1 MTRSAACIITVS
13 LFILV
18 SCGGEGEPS
27 SIPQEEPAAHV
38 TAFAA
43 ADSAAEAVTGC
54 SYSFRVRGTGI
65 LADDPDLVGDLEGWL
80 QEGAAGPLLR
90 IEMGHDSIP
99 GDDII
104 PESSLIIIS
113 GADSAY
119 AYNIP
124 GNIVEKGALEEGAGD
139 LLRPAAF
146 AVMNE
151 FFMEAPFSDETGAD
165 SVSLLDTVTIAG
177 VECENWLVNYSGGS
191 SARWALGLADHLP
204 RRVERMFTDR
214 EGNPGSVVLEIS
226 DLAVSTRMD
235 ENRFRPDIPADATV
249 SLYSSFLTPGTP
261 APTWTLTGREGDEVS
276 LEDLR
281 GKVVILDFW
290 ATWCGPCIAV
300 MPEMQMIHETYSGDR
315 VSVYGVNVWEN
326 GDPEEFMDENG
337 FTYGLLLEGDRV
349 AEDYR
354 VTGIPTMY
362 VVDPQ
367 GVIAFVEV
375 GANPDIG
382 LLLTSAVDSLIA
394 LQ

>member
-1 MTRSAACIITVS
+1 MKRSAAVILTIS

-18 SCGGEGEPS
+18 SCGGEDES
-27 SIPQEEPAAHV
+27 SSLAEDEPAAHV
-38 TAFAA
+38 SAFTA

-54 SYSFRVRGTGI
+54 SYSFRVGGTGVF
-65 LADDPDLVGDLEGWL
+65 ADDPDLVGDLEGWL
-80 QEGAAGPLLR
+80 PEGADGPLLR
-90 IEMGHDSIP
+90 IEMGHDSTP
-99 GDDII
+99 DDDII
-104 PESSLIIIS
+104 PEPSLMLIS
-113 GADSAY
+113 GMDSVY

-124 GNIVEKGALEEGAGD
+124 GNIVEKGALDEGAGD

-146 AVMNE
+146 AIMNE
-151 FFMEAPFSDETGAD
+151 FFMEAPFSDETAAG
-165 SVSLLDTVTIAG
+165 SVSLQDTVTAAG
-177 VECENWLVNYSGGS
+177 VECENWLVNYDGGS
-191 SARWALGLADHLP
+191 MAEWALGLEDHLP

-226 DLAVSTRMD
+226 DLDVSTTME
-235 ENRFRPDIPADATV
+235 ENRFRLDIPADADV
-249 SLYSSFLTPGTP
+249 SIYSSFLTPGTP
-261 APTWTLTGREGDEVS
+261 APLWTLTSREGDEVS

-281 GKVVILDFW
+281 GRVVVLDFW

-300 MPEMQMIHETYSGDR
+300 MPEIQTIHENYPDDR
-315 VSVYGVNVWEN
+315 VAVYGVNVWEN

-337 FTYGLLLEGDRV
+337 FTYGLLLAGDSV

-382 LLLTSAVDSLIA
+382 RLLTSAVDSLIA

>member
-1 MTRSAACIITVS
+1 MTRSAACILTLS

-18 SCGGEGEPS
+18 SCGGEGETSPL
-27 SIPQEEPAAHV
+27 PEDEPAAHV
-38 TAFAA
+38 SAFTA
-43 ADSAAEAVTGC
+43 ADSAAEAVTAC
-54 SYSFRVRGTGI
+54 SYGFRVRGTGFFS
-65 LADDPDLVGDLEGWL
+65 DDPDLVGELEGRL
-80 QEGAAGPLLR
+80 PEDSEGPLLR

-99 GDDII
+99 GDDMI
-104 PESSLIIIS
+104 PEPSLIIIS
-113 GADSAY
+113 GADSVY
-119 AYNIP
+119 VYNIP

-151 FFMEAPFSDETGAD
+151 FFMEAPFSDETAAG
-165 SVSLLDTVTIAG
+165 SVSLLDTVTVAG
-177 VECENWLVNYSGGS
+177 VECENWLVNYAGGS
-191 SARWALGLADHLP
+191 MAEWALGLEDHLP
-204 RRVERMFTDR
+204 RRVERMFTDS
-214 EGNPGSVVLEIS
+214 EGNPGSVVLEIY
-226 DLAVSTRMD
+226 DLDVSTQID
-235 ENRFRPDIPADATV
+235 ENRFRPDIPADAAV
-249 SLYSSFLTPGTP
+249 SIYSSFLTPGTQ
-261 APTWTLTGREGDEVS
+261 APLWTLTSREGDEVS

-281 GKVVILDFW
+281 GKVVVLDFW
-290 ATWCGPCIAV
+290 ATWCGPCLAV
-300 MPEMQMIHETYSGDR
+300 MPDIQTIHETYPDDR

-326 GDPEEFMDENG
+326 GDPEAFMDDNG

-382 LLLTSAVDSLIA
+382 RLLTSAVDSLIA